1 MFKNPLC
8 SGYAIYEVLG
18 TQERSLLPD
27 EKVADVM
34 SKWEKY
40 RSAGGT
46 LSKQS
51 RHHMFLFKKH
61 LFLDEYIDLADPVEK
76 ELLYYQVRDI
86 DEFIASALFTLFS
99 LPQVLCDLRSDRFP
113 VTDMEAVMLCAL
125 RAQIELGNYSS
136 GEGDYRQVIAHCLP
150 PRILVNVHTDHVAM
164 HHQSLIGMNI
174 EEAKQAFLNLIQCWP
189 LHKATLFDVTVSRM
203 EALHP

>member
-1 MFKNPLC
+1 MNIPQPHHQELIFFLSPLP
-8 SGYAIYEVLG
+8 GYAIYEVLG

-61 LFLDEYIDLADPVEK
+61 LFLDTYIDLTDSVEK
-76 ELLYYQVRDI
+76 ELLYY
-86 DEFIASALFTLFS
+86 
-99 LPQVLCDLRSDRFP
+99 QVLCDLRSDRFP
-113 VTDMEAVMLCAL
+113 VTDMEAVSRLKHHFESL
-125 RAQIELGNYSS
+125 NQ
-136 GEGDYRQVIAHCLP
+136 
-150 PRILVNVHTDHVAM
+150 TD
-164 HHQSLIGMNI
+164 
-174 EEAKQAFLNLIQCWP
+174 
-189 LHKATLFDVTVSRM
+189 
-203 EALHP
+203 

>member
-1 MFKNPLC
+1 MFYGDIIVSHIFLKCLILPYRI

-18 TQERSLLPD
+18 TQERSLLAD

-61 LFLDEYIDLADPVEK
+61 LFLDEYIDLNDPVEK
-76 ELLYYQVRDI
+76 ELLYY
-86 DEFIASALFTLFS
+86 
-99 LPQVLCDLRSDRFP
+99 QVLCDLRSDRFP
-113 VTDMEAVMLCAL
+113 VTDMEAVSYKICNNDPSKMFNRDVGSQLQYLFYHIVGDALCPSCSN
-125 RAQIELGNYSS
+125 RVG
-136 GEGDYRQVIAHCLP
+136 
-150 PRILVNVHTDHVAM
+150 
-164 HHQSLIGMNI
+164 
-174 EEAKQAFLNLIQCWP
+174 
-189 LHKATLFDVTVSRM
+189 
-203 EALHP
+203 